1 MSIMTESTTDRGN
14 EITYKDDDIIVFG
27 SFDGNDDGTYEIE
40 VHRNKPDEEGN
51 REIYSV
57 IHSYDKDGNDEG
69 TSIED
74 FPDYVATARR
84 IWGAA

>member
-1 MSIMTESTTDRGN
+1 MTESTDRRS
-14 EITYKDDDIIVFG
+14 EVTYKNDDIVVFG

-40 VHRNKPDEEGN
+40 VERTEPDTDGN

-69 TSIED
+69 SFIED
-74 FPDYVATARR
+74 FPDYVATAKRM
-84 IWGAA
+84 WV